1 MKRAHSRIT
10 HQPTECVKMRKYRVA
25 AKCSYSNYGL
35 DFLERCQ
42 KWIQE
47 NGALCEL
54 SMFQL
59 AAEYCVPY
67 ELLAYKLKIM
77 EDEGYDVPEL
87 PYEPDSRFL
96 GGSLGGYDSRSD
108 WR

>member
-1 MKRAHSRIT
+1 MEQEANLFAAELIKRMK
-10 HQPTECVKMRKYRVA
+10 
-25 AKCSYSNYGL
+25 YS
-35 DFLERCQ
+35 
-42 KWIQE
+42 
-47 NGALCEL
+47 EL